1 MKSTQIKLFCRLCS
15 VLAMGLAIAGY
26 DHPVMAQL
34 FKPMQTQNVSDGP
47 RQVAPSLVGA
57 WKGVFKTEQETML
70 LQLVFDA
77 DQSYRA
83 RIVIGMTDDFEGSA
97 QEMLFKGTWQI
108 KGNQVEL
115 KEETDGTVEM
125 YPFELRGEQ
134 LAFSGLTPDGKV
146 FTMDRVVVKPKAEEA
161 ETTNNQVAVNG
172 PITPIQP
179 PTPKVANT
187 ANPVVGTWYAH
198 GGQNGVEVSVKIIN
212 LADGTFESE
221 IVATT
226 PEGQQS
232 QKNRGNWSIE
242 GNQLKFANQNSVE
255 QIPFAIQTPNL
266 ILDYRQSFGFV
277 LVLSR
282 EMGQGKIVIDAQ
294 QDR

>member
-1 MKSTQIKLFCRLCS
+1 MSLTIT
-15 VLAMGLAIAGY
+15 GY
-26 DHPVMAQL
+26 DHPLMAQL
-34 FKPMQTQNVSDGP
+34 FKPMQTQNVSEGP
-47 RQVAPSLVGA
+47 RQVAPTLVGA

-70 LQLVFDA
+70 LQLVFEA

-83 RIVIGMTDDFEGSA
+83 RMVTGMSNDFEGSA
-97 QEMLFKGTWQI
+97 QEMLFKGTWRI

-115 KEETDGTVEM
+115 KEETDGSVEM
-125 YPFELRGEQ
+125 YPYELRGEQ
-134 LAFSGLTPDGKV
+134 LTFSGLTPDGKA
-146 FTMDRVVVKPKAEEA
+146 FTMDRVVVKPKVT
-161 ETTNNQVAVNG
+161 ETTNTNGQVIVDG

-179 PTPKVANT
+179 PTSKVANT
-187 ANPVVGTWYAH
+187 SNPVVGTWYAH
-198 GGQNGVEVSVKIIN
+198 GGQNGVEVSVKIVN
-212 LADGTFESE
+212 LPNGDFESE

-226 PEGQQS
+226 PEGQQA

-242 GNQLKFANQNSVE
+242 GNQLKFANQNSIE
-255 QIPFAIQTPNL
+255 QIPFALQGPNL

-282 EMGQGKIVIDAQ
+282 EMGQGQIVVGTQ